1 MLQRVSAR
9 AGLHR
14 RRMRGTGELA
24 ARTNQLQRHLRQHE
38 NRPQP
43 LRLVHEHV
51 RIRADLRQRR
61 MRLVLQGRPNGGVGV
76 HGTSA
81 GFDAVVGETNS
92 HVHAGVTGRD
102 FTNGA
107 NGGVGL
113 YGVGGK
119 FAGKF
124 DGDVQIN
131 GDPHLAEPSSPM
143 FSRSW

>member
-1 MLQRVSAR
+1 MPTFSEAIEVAPTPPNVDTI
-9 AGLHR
+9 AIDGVTNNTG
-14 RRMRGTGELA
+14 RGSVA
-24 ARTNQLQRHLRQHE
+24 
-38 NRPQP
+38 
-43 LRLVHEHV
+43 V
-51 RIRADLRQRR
+51 
-61 MRLVLQGRPNGGVGV
+61 QGRASGGVGV

-92 HVHAGVTGRD
+92 DAHAGVTGRNL
-102 FTNGA
+102 TNGA

-131 GDPHLAEPSSPM
+131 GHLHVSGANVGDVLSQLLNRVSAVEQHITQNLK
-143 FSRSW
+143 